1 MTTRREFITDATKAA
16 IATGLITFAGNS
28 NTDMTIENKFIHHVY
43 FWLKN
48 TGNIADRDALISGL
62 RKLSKVSTIRE
73 FHIGLPAGTSRDVI
87 DTSYS
92 VSWMLK
98 FDTPEDQDSYQVDP
112 IHLQFVKECSPLW
125 SKVVVYDSIDV

>member
-1 MTTRREFITDATKAA
+1 M
-16 IATGLITFAGNS
+16 
-28 NTDMTIENKFIHHVY
+28 FIHHVY

-48 TGNIADRDALISGL
+48 PGSVEDRDALIAGL

-73 FHIGLPAGTSRDVI
+73 FHIGVPAGTNRDVI

-98 FDTPEDQDSYQVDP
+98 FDTPEDQDSYQTDS
-112 IHLQFVKECSPLW
+112 IHLQFVKECSSLW
-125 SKVVVYDSIDV
+125 NKVVVYDSIDV

>member
-1 MTTRREFITDATKAA
+1 M
-16 IATGLITFAGNS
+16 
-28 NTDMTIENKFIHHVY
+28 FIHHVY

-48 TGNIADRDALISGL
+48 SSSVGDRDELIAGL
-62 RKLSKVSTIRE
+62 RKLSKVGTIRE
-73 FHIGLPAGTSRDVI
+73 FHIGMPAGTSRDVI
-87 DTSYS
+87 DASYS

-112 IHLQFVKECSPLW
+112 IHLRFVKECSPLW